1 MKPATNVTL
10 SLPDALL
17 HKFRIYAATRNQS
30 MTSLAAQA
38 IRDLMERDQQTA
50 AAKRRFLGRIRNAP
64 DRGTGGTIRWTRDEL
79 HER

>member
-1 MKPATNVTL
+1 MRVTLKYVKSVTNVTF

-17 HKFRIYAATRNQS
+17 RKFRIYAAR
-30 MTSLAAQA
+30 
-38 IRDLMERDQQTA
+38 
-50 AAKRRFLGRIRNAP
+50 RRFLARIRNAP